1 MLVNLMETLVKNN
14 DVFIGLNEIQ
24 KQLNCIYNQNNY
36 SENNIKE
43 INNEKKEK
51 EKKKEIICPENEE
64 EENKQIQLALK
75 QSEEESKIILEKE
88 EEEEEKQIQLALKQS
103 EKESKII
110 LEKEEEEEEKQ
121 IQLALKLSEEEA
133 KLLLE
138 KEEEENKQIQI
149 ALNES
154 QRLNNINDIINDT
167 NEFSLFNSN
176 EEEKEEEEEEFDE
189 EYGICPITQEY
200 MNEPVLS
207 PSGNYYEKSAIIK
220 WIEKN
225 HTDPLTRENLTVD
238 QLIEDEEYKKE
249 IIKYRKKFNK

>member
-1 MLVNLMETLVKNN
+1 MLVNLMKTLVKNN

-24 KQLNCIYNQNNY
+24 KQLNSIYNQNNY
-36 SENNIKE
+36 YENNNKE
-43 INNEKKEK
+43 IKNEKKENEK
-51 EKKKEIICPENEE
+51 EKEKEKEIICPENEE

-88 EEEEEKQIQLALKQS
+88 EDEEEKQIQLALKQS
-103 EKESKII
+103 EEESKII
-110 LEKEEEEEEKQ
+110 
-121 IQLALKLSEEEA
+121 
-133 KLLLE
+133 LE

>member
-1 MLVNLMETLVKNN
+1 MLVNLMKTLVKNN

-88 EEEEEKQIQLALKQS
+88 ED
-103 EKESKII
+103 
-110 LEKEEEEEEKQ
+110 EEEKQ

-154 QRLNNINDIINDT
+154 QRLYNINDIINDE
-167 NEFSLFNSN
+167 NEFNLFNSN

-200 MNEPVLS
+200 MSDPVLS